1 MGQKSPKK
9 RDSNSDVRKMW
20 FLDDNVKT
28 DSNIVENKEILEN
41 QDEHERGKKSASS
54 VIPSIT
60 LELASM
66 PINKCGNSKE
76 ISSKNKKDR
85 R

>member
-1 MGQKSPKK
+1 
-9 RDSNSDVRKMW
+9 MW

-54 VIPSIT
+54 LIPPIT

-66 PINKCGNSKE
+66 PINQCDKSKE
-76 ISSKNKKDR
+76 TSSKNKKDR
-85 R
+85 RY

>member
-28 DSNIVENKEILEN
+28 DSNIVENKEILES

-54 VIPSIT
+54 VILSGD
-60 LELASM
+60 
-66 PINKCGNSKE
+66 KHF
-76 ISSKNKKDR
+76 
-85 R
+85 